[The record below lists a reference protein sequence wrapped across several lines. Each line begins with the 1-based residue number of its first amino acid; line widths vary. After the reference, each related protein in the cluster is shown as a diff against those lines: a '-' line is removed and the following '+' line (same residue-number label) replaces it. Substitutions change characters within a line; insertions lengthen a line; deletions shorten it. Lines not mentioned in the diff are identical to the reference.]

1 MKENRTSRL
10 VITILLTLFAAYAV
24 HDPSK
29 YRLGPDLSGGT
40 ILIYNAGG
48 QEGKKTS
55 IDVEKLLPAL
65 KERLDPAGLF
75 NYVIRPLDDNRIEI
89 VMPRAVSEDVDRV
102 KRLISTVGQLQF
114 KIVAN
119 RKKHLDLIER
129 AEINW
134 PNKLVGKEGVFVRY
148 GEWTPVDV
156 TTPEGKVLQEEA
168 EKSWPKD
175 PQGGIA
181 RFKTSDQLEAVDVNP
196 NLHLVKTAPDGRKF
210 VLATWSDDKVGVDNS
225 RNLVKEDEEGN
236 HWALMFNDPYDVTG
250 RFLDRVGAT
259 QEAGGPAV
267 AFTFNNEG
275 AARFLDLTTEYQP
288 DPDGYRSQL
297 GVILDNRLRSAPN
310 LNDRISANGVITGN
324 FTSQQV
330 NELVRILDA
339 GQLPVA
345 LDKEPS
351 SQFQIGATL
360 GADTIRQGTI
370 SIALSLAAVIVA
382 MAIYYRFAGFV
393 AIVGL
398 SLNLLFTVALMVL
411 MKATWTLPGLAG
423 LVLTIGM
430 AVDSNVL
437 IYERIREEL
446 DKGASLGMAIR
457 NGYEKAFST
466 IFDSNLTT
474 IATAIILFI
483 IGTDQVKGFAVT
495 LILGI
500 VTSMFCALYVTRM
513 VFDIFYQKRWINSLK
528 MMRLMTKT
536 NFDFLQYRNICY
548 AGSLIF
554 IAIGLV
560 FLVSRG
566 SANFDVDFTGGTMVG
581 VHLTKPLDAGAVRRL
596 SAEVLP
602 NVSVE
607 EVELAGAEPRT
618 HFMIRTTERDTPKEM
633 QGADVTQTVKAKIAR
648 SFKDYLAI
656 PKADA
661 GPVSTILADPNDP
674 VLAPF
679 VGGQVMTLTF
689 ADGHSAAFIRGIFDE
704 VFKQLAPTVSDASNL
719 YALIP
724 VDEGIPV
731 EGLATQELRY
741 KQFKFGTNQ
750 DIGAAVQ
757 GFMERLSVSPE
768 FEQFSQFG
776 PQVASETQ
784 ARAIWAITLS
794 WVAIIIYVW
803 FRFGSWAFGIAGV
816 AALIHDVLVSLGIV
830 AMVSTLANAVPAL
843 QAFYITDMKIN
854 LNTIAAILTLIGYSI
869 NDTIVI
875 FDRIREVRGKAPR
888 LTAGI
893 INRSLNETLSRTI
906 ITSALTFLVVAILF
920 FGAGVELR
928 GFAFFLVVGI
938 ITGSY
943 STVFVASPLLL
954 TMSDFQARRKQGSKS
969 QAREEA
975 PSASPSF

>member
-10 VITILLTLFAAYAV
+10 VIIILLTLFAAYAV
-24 HDPSK
+24 HDPGK

-48 QEGKKTS
+48 QGEKSS

-75 NYVIRPLDDNRIEI
+75 NYVIRPLDNNRIEI
-89 VMPRAVSEDVDRV
+89 VMPRAITEDVERV

-148 GEWTPVDV
+148 GKWTPVDI
-156 TTPEGKVLQEEA
+156 TSPDGKLLAEQA

-175 PQGGIA
+175 PEGGVA
-181 RFKTSDQLEAVDVNP
+181 RFKTSEQLDAVDVNP
-196 NLHLVKTAPDGRKF
+196 NLNLVKTAPDGRKF
-210 VLATWSDDKVGVDNS
+210 VLATWSDDKVGVDNNQ
-225 RNLVKEDEEGN
+225 NLVKVDEEGN

-259 QEAGGPAV
+259 QEGGGPAV
-267 AFTFNNEG
+267 AFTFNAEG
-275 AARFLDLTTEYQP
+275 ASRFLELTTEYQP

-324 FTSQQV
+324 FTSEQV

-370 SIALSLAAVIVA
+370 SIGLSLFAVIIA
-382 MAIYYRFAGFV
+382 MGIYYRFAGFV

-437 IYERIREEL
+437 IYERLREEL
-446 DKGASLGMAIR
+446 DRGASLGMAIR
-457 NGYEKAFST
+457 AGYEKAFST
-466 IFDSNLTT
+466 ILDSNLTT
-474 IATAIILFI
+474 ISTAIILFL
-483 IGTDQVKGFAVT
+483 IGTDQVKGFAIT

-500 VTSMFCALYVTRM
+500 LTSMFCALYITRTI
-513 VFDIFYQKRWINSLK
+513 FDVFYQKRWLNSLS

-536 NFDFLQYRNICY
+536 NIDFLKYRNVCY
-548 AGSLIF
+548 AGSLIV
-554 IAIGLV
+554 IAIGMV
-560 FLVSRG
+560 FLIGRG

-581 VHLTKPLDAGAVRRL
+581 MQLTKPLDSATVRRL
-596 SAEVLP
+596 ASEVLP
-602 NVSVE
+602 DVSVE
-607 EVELAGAEPRT
+607 EVELADAEPGT
-618 HFMIRTTERDTPKEM
+618 HFVVRTTERDTPEEM
-633 QGADVTQTVKAKIAR
+633 QGKDLAESVKGKIAK
-648 SFKDYLAI
+648 SFKDYLSI
-656 PKADA
+656 PTAEA
-661 GPVSTILADPNDP
+661 GQPATILADPSDASF
-674 VLAPF
+674 APF
-679 VGGQVMTLTF
+679 VGGQVVTLTF
-689 ADGHSAAFIRGIFDE
+689 TQGHSSAFVRGIVDE
-704 VFKQLAPTVSDASNL
+704 VLKQIAPNVSDTNNL
-719 YALIP
+719 YALVPIS
-724 VDEGIPV
+724 DGSAV
-731 EGLATQELRY
+731 EGLATQELKY
-741 KQFKFGTNQ
+741 TQFKLGTNQ
-750 DIGAAVQ
+750 DVNVVVKA
-757 GFMERLSVSPE
+757 FLDRLAVSPD

-784 ARAIWAITLS
+784 ARAIWAIVLS

-816 AALIHDVLVSLGIV
+816 AALVHDVLMSLGIV
-830 AMVSTLANAVPAL
+830 AMVSTLASVVPGL

-854 LNTIAAILTLIGYSI
+854 LNTVAAILTLIGYSI

-875 FDRIREVRGKAPR
+875 FDRIREVRGKTPR
-888 LTAGI
+888 LSAEL

-906 ITSALTFLVVAILF
+906 ITSALTFLVVVILF

-943 STVFVASPLLL
+943 STVFIATPLLL
-954 TMSDFQARRKQGSKS
+954 TMSDYQARRKQGAKS
-969 QAREEA
+969 QSREEA
-975 PSASPSF
+975 ASTAPSF